1 MSETLVQI
9 SQADIVNDGNLVLSN
24 VSFEMAKGEFVYLL
38 GKVGSGKSSI
48 IKTLIA
54 ELPLKKG
61 NGSIAGFD
69 LCKIKKRNIPY
80 LRRKLGVVFQ
90 DFQLLMDR
98 SVEDNLLFVLEATG
112 WKRRKDGSRIIY
124 HRERHESCYVE
135 DFHEEASMAQEED
148 FIISGDGKKVAYR
161 KTTREWIKRDNGD
174 TKASGPYHE
183 TLKGKKAVDE
193 VTEGLRNAIL
203 RNR

>member
-112 WKRRKDGSRIIY
+112 WKRRK
-124 HRERHESCYVE
+124 ESLR
-135 DFHEEASMAQEED
+135 SMMM
-148 FIISGDGKKVAYR
+148 
-161 KTTREWIKRDNGD
+161 
-174 TKASGPYHE
+174 
-183 TLKGKKAVDE
+183 
-193 VTEGLRNAIL
+193 
-203 RNR
+203 

>member
-69 LCKIKKRNIPY
+69 LCRIK
-80 LRRKLGVVFQ
+80 
-90 DFQLLMDR
+90 
-98 SVEDNLLFVLEATG
+98 
-112 WKRRKDGSRIIY
+112 
-124 HRERHESCYVE
+124 
-135 DFHEEASMAQEED
+135 
-148 FIISGDGKKVAYR
+148 
-161 KTTREWIKRDNGD
+161 
-174 TKASGPYHE
+174 
-183 TLKGKKAVDE
+183 
-193 VTEGLRNAIL
+193 
-203 RNR
+203 